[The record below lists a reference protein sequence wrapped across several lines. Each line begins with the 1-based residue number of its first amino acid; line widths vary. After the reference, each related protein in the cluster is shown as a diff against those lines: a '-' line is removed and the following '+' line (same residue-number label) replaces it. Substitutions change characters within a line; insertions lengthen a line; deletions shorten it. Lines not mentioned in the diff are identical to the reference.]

1 MDGLRD
7 QLDAIEKLTFARF
20 MEMKNAFLKRI
31 RMVWLIEGHLTDADA
46 LKMVEITEDAIGAFD
61 PVKKEDFKVG
71 VCRKLKEG
79 HIYNMESINTSDK
92 SKNSGCLVV
101 HQMGSDASY
110 YNNAVAHVL
119 ASILH
124 EPAFKTLRTD
134 DKLGYTVKLS
144 KESIFNVNHISIFV
158 QSSKFDPL
166 YVETRINLFL
176 KKMYDKLMAGLN
188 DENEST
194 SKSVENN
201 KTSIINEIRTL
212 PPNLKEGA
220 QFDWQQLSREEY
232 SFARRDEAEKAI
244 KKVTTKEVLELFKQ
258 AFFEKPRR
266 INIRQFAPGHFN
278 DEAKKTENRGELDKT
293 YAEWTPNTPY
303 TIFNIELDGQN
314 GAHEKIKNIAAYQEQ
329 CENQDYMRNEKR
341 F

>member
-1 MDGLRD
+1 M
-7 QLDAIEKLTFARF
+7 
-20 MEMKNAFLKRI
+20 
-31 RMVWLIEGHLTDADA
+31 
-46 LKMVEITEDAIGAFD
+46 
-61 PVKKEDFKVG
+61 
-71 VCRKLKEG
+71 
-79 HIYNMESINTSDK
+79 
-92 SKNSGCLVV
+92 
-101 HQMGSDASY
+101 
-110 YNNAVAHVL
+110 
-119 ASILH
+119 
-124 EPAFKTLRTD
+124 
-134 DKLGYTVKLS
+134 
-144 KESIFNVNHISIFV
+144 
-158 QSSKFDPL
+158 
-166 YVETRINLFL
+166 
-176 KKMYDKLMAGLN
+176 
-188 DENEST
+188 
-194 SKSVENN
+194 
-201 KTSIINEIRTL
+201 